1 MNESTFAII
10 IGILLLFAGFISKKK
25 SGKTDALS
33 IGMGIF
39 IILLAIHAFPFL
51 SY

>member
-1 MNESTFAII
+1 MGESTFAIM
-10 IGILLLFAGFISKKK
+10 IGILLIFAGYLSKKK
-25 SGKTDALS
+25 RGKTDALS
-33 IGMGIF
+33 VGMGIF